1 MKKKLKLY
9 LRWFISIL
17 FSFVCIYL
25 FIFVGGWKLLE
36 SGDPIRMEL
45 AAAIVVGTILFVMN
59 EVTTAQDKKIKD
71 LEQRVAELEKHLRG
85 KHL

>member
-25 FIFVGGWKLLE
+25 FIFFGGWKLVE

-45 AAAIVVGTILFVMN
+45 AAAIVVGTILFIVN

-71 LEQRVAELEKHLRG
+71 LEQRLTELEKHLRG
-85 KHL
+85 KNL

>member
-1 MKKKLKLY
+1 MKQKLKLY

-59 EVTTAQDKKIKD
+59 EVATAQDKKIKD

>member
-1 MKKKLKLY
+1 MKQKLKLY

-25 FIFVGGWKLLE
+25 FNFFGGWKLLE

-71 LEQRVAELEKHLRG
+71 LEQRMSELEKHLRG
-85 KHL
+85 KNL

>member
-1 MKKKLKLY
+1 MKQKLKSY

-17 FSFVCIYL
+17 LSFVCIYL
-25 FIFVGGWKLLE
+25 FIFFGGWKLVE

-59 EVTTAQDKKIKD
+59 EVATAQDKKIND
-71 LEQRVAELEKHLRG
+71 LEQRLTELEKHLRG

>member
-1 MKKKLKLY
+1 MKQKLKLY

-25 FIFVGGWKLLE
+25 FIFFGGWKLVE

-59 EVTTAQDKKIKD
+59 EVATAQDRKIKD
-71 LEQRVAELEKHLRG
+71 LEERVAELEKHLRG

>member
-1 MKKKLKLY
+1 MKQKLKLY

-25 FIFVGGWKLLE
+25 FIFFGGWKLVE

-45 AAAIVVGTILFVMN
+45 AAAIVVGTILFIVN

-71 LEQRVAELEKHLRG
+71 LEQRLTELEKHLRG
-85 KHL
+85 KNL

>member
-1 MKKKLKLY
+1 MKQKLKSY
-9 LRWFISIL
+9 LRWFLNIL
-17 FSFVCIYL
+17 FSFVWIYL
-25 FIFVGGWKLLE
+25 FIFVGGWKLVE

-45 AAAIVVGTILFVMN
+45 AAAIVVGTILFVVN

>member
-1 MKKKLKLY
+1 MKQKLKLY

-45 AAAIVVGTILFVMN
+45 AAAIVVGTILFVVN
-59 EVTTAQDKKIKD
+59 EVTTAQDRKIKD
-71 LEQRVAELEKHLRG
+71 LEERVAKLEKHLRG

>member
-1 MKKKLKLY
+1 MKQKLKLY

-59 EVTTAQDKKIKD
+59 EVTTSQDRKIKD
-71 LEQRVAELEKHLRG
+71 LEQRVTELEKHLRG

>member
-59 EVTTAQDKKIKD
+59 EVATAQDKKIKD

-85 KHL
+85 KNL

>member
-1 MKKKLKLY
+1 MKQKLKLY

>member
-17 FSFVCIYL
+17 FSYVCIYL